1 MAFCPPSERRP
12 LFDLGSAWSRG
23 GAREM
28 GDVELLLLPEAESLP
43 GYQDSRWTGMLHA
56 LRSPAFLGRPCSLPE
71 TRTGPTE
78 VAASGAGT
86 RLRIAG
92 RSPR

>member
-1 MAFCPPSERRP
+1 M
-12 LFDLGSAWSRG
+12 LVLGAAWPRG
-23 GAREM
+23 GALEM
-28 GDVELLLLPEAESLP
+28 GDTELLLPLESESLP
-43 GYQDSRWTGMLHA
+43 GYRDSRWTGMLYA